1 MRLAASVIRRWKTL
15 SLLRSLRSVRWS
27 AKIPSR
33 RLSEHCASSNSAKDR
48 YDAPNRRLSEA
59 MNQAQRIVFILYF
72 LLLTYCCVWIPWR
85 FQIHSPSDSY
95 RPDGYYRTGYG
106 WSWVGPRNPQSR
118 RYDSSY
124 AAPDMPLIQ
133 LRIVAVTSIAAG
145 GFLLSGMLTKSATR
159 R

>member
-1 MRLAASVIRRWKTL
+1 M
-15 SLLRSLRSVRWS
+15 
-27 AKIPSR
+27 
-33 RLSEHCASSNSAKDR
+33 
-48 YDAPNRRLSEA
+48 NR
-59 MNQAQRIVFILYF
+59 AQRIVFILYF

-85 FQIHSPSDSY
+85 FQIHLPSDSY

-106 WSWVGPRNPQSR
+106 WSWVGPSNRQSL

-145 GFLLSGMLTKSATR
+145 GFLLSGMLPKSATR